1 MKISRVLAM
10 TLMATTLIA
19 CGGGSSDAPGVATP
33 PPIVIKPDSVVN
45 NNTMKVASS
54 VFVDGGNIPLEH
66 WPQNMGGQNLSL
78 PLYWS
83 NVPAGTKSFIVYM
96 DSVTGVNKNQFT
108 HWTVYNIPVTTTS
121 ISTNEDLSKI
131 PGVLVGVHS
140 QSKYAY
146 EGPNSSNKESVYT
159 LTVYAMSDKMTPMVQ
174 DWLPNVAITREQLE
188 KEYKDSIISKASIVS
203 GKI

>member
-10 TLMATTLIA
+10 TLMATTLMA
-19 CGGGSSDAPGVATP
+19 CGGGSGDSPGVVTT
-33 PPIVIKPDSVVN
+33 PPIVINPDSVVN

-54 VFVDGGNIPLEH
+54 VFVNGGNIPLEH
-66 WPQNMGGQNLSL
+66 WPRNMGGQNLSL

-146 EGPNSSNKESVYT
+146 EGPNSANKDSVYT

-188 KEYKDSIISKASIVS
+188 KEYKDSIIAKASIVS